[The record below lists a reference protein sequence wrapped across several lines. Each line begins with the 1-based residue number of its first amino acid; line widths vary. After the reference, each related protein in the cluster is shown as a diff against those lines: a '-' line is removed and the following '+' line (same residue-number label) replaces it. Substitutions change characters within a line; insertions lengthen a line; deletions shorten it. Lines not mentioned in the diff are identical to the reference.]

1 MELMQEELKNKYN
14 ISNVFPVSSIILE
27 RVNIHL
33 FYSKKERINY
43 SIYTDGSLEH
53 EDTWIDKRPG
63 ERDLFLENCGI
74 VKRFDFLLEYAN
86 FMLIDKKYDN
96 VVERNLYICNDINMI
111 DENNIYQVLINEKEN
126 LKIKRLEK

>member
-14 ISNVFPVSSIILE
+14 ISNVFPVSSITLK